1 MNKIAVV
8 VGHDKIEQ
16 GAFSNLLKHS
26 EFGYHSEVVKHLPF
40 DIYYRDSSIHGYKG
54 KMTKL
59 ANEINKN
66 NYSLVVELHF
76 NSFNGV
82 ANGCEALYFK
92 GSEIG
97 KRQAEIFVD
106 SVIKDYLTTARGAK
120 EISKESDRGYW
131 FLKLINAPALIL
143 EPFFADNKEAIAF
156 KDVEKY
162 AKVLIKT
169 LC

>member
-16 GAFSNLLKHS
+16 GAYSNLLKHS

-40 DIYYRDSSIHGYKG
+40 DIYYRDSSVKGYKG
-54 KMTKL
+54 KMQKL
-59 ANEINKN
+59 ATEINKK
-66 NYSLVVELHF
+66 NYSLVCELHY

-92 GSEIG
+92 GSVVG

-106 SVIKDYLTTARGAK
+106 AVTKEYKTTKRGAK

-143 EPFFADNKEAIAF
+143 EPFFGDNKEAIEF
-156 KDVEKY
+156 KDVKRY
-162 AKVLIKT
+162 ADLLVKT